1 MNQIYI
7 IVAIKAYN
15 LLFPQLRT
23 VLFSTRRETAEP
35 SKVSIDTIMG
45 TSRVLTKKN
54 VADTK
59 AVSSYWGVAPSSLIK
74 GIGSALK
81 WNYFQVNPKWKSEM
95 ATLKLA
101 ERNLVYGSILTNYRT
116 QTHPKLQAPHVITS
130 RKAISMDQATRFLDK
145 SFERCVERYRR
156 A

>member
-7 IVAIKAYN
+7 IVAIKASN

-23 VLFSTRRETAEP
+23 VLFSTRRETTEP
-35 SKVSIDTIMG
+35 SKVSIDTIMR

-95 ATLKLA
+95 STLKLA
-101 ERNLVYGSILTNYRT
+101 ESNLVYGSILTNRT

-130 RKAISMDQATRFLDK
+130 RKAICMDQPTRFFDK
-145 SFERCVERYRR
+145 SFEMVC
-156 A
+156 

>member
-7 IVAIKAYN
+7 IVAIKASN
-15 LLFPQLRT
+15 LVFPQLRT
-23 VLFSTRRETAEP
+23 VLFSTRRETAQP

-59 AVSSYWGVAPSSLIK
+59 AVSSYWGVGPSSLIK
-74 GIGSALK
+74 SIGSALK

-95 ATLKLA
+95 STLKLA
-101 ERNLVYGSILTNYRT
+101 ENNLVYGSILTNRT

-130 RKAISMDQATRFLDK
+130 RKAICMDQPTRFFDK
-145 SFERCVERYRR
+145 SFEKVC
-156 A
+156 

>member
-7 IVAIKAYN
+7 IVAIKASN

-23 VLFSTRRETAEP
+23 VLFSTRRETTQP
-35 SKVSIDTIMG
+35 SKV
-45 TSRVLTKKN
+45 LTTHARKFNAHASLDSGPCKKN

-59 AVSSYWGVAPSSLIK
+59 AVSSYWGVASSSLTK
-74 GIGSALK
+74 SIGSALK

-95 ATLKLA
+95 STLKLA
-101 ERNLVYGSILTNYRT
+101 ENNLVYGSILTNRT

-130 RKAISMDQATRFLDK
+130 RKAICMDQPTRFFDK
-145 SFERCVERYRR
+145 SFEKVC
-156 A
+156 